1 MFLERLRGWR
11 GERDRDGEEKDGR
24 KSERLWR
31 RVFFIYPVLLL
42 FLGSEMRL
50 AKDETKT
57 SIKN

>member
-1 MFLERLRGWR
+1 MR
-11 GERDRDGEEKDGR
+11 GEKKDSVAGKLREFGEEH
-24 KSERLWR
+24 
-31 RVFFIYPVLLL
+31 FYIYPVLLL